1 MSIPDQGLVETYFKG
16 MAAGAD
22 GEQDLMSVFADDA
35 VYVEP
40 FTGGP
45 GVRLEHTGKQAI
57 HEFFLE
63 SYRQQM
69 TPIEITLQRVDV
81 DGDELRSEWHCT
93 MPGIPPFSG
102 HDQYTIRDGKIAR
115 LEVFVDRMPG

>member
-1 MSIPDQGLVETYFKG
+1 MADQALVETYFKA

-40 FTGGP
+40 FTSQGE
-45 GVRLEHTGKQAI
+45 RCEHSGKDAI
-57 HEFFLE
+57 HAFFLE
-63 SYRQQM
+63 SYRQKM

-81 DGDELRSEWHCT
+81 DGEQLRSEWHCV
-93 MPGIPPFSG
+93 MPGMPPFSG
-102 HDQYTIRDGKIAR
+102 HDMYTIRDGKIAR
-115 LEVFVDRMPG
+115 LEVFVDSMPG